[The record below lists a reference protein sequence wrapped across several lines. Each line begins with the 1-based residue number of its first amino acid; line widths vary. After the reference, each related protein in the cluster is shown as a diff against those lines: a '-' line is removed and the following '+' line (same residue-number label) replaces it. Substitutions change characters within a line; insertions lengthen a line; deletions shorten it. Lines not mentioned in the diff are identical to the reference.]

1 MNAVVA
7 IHNTLFTYKGSI
19 KMSVS
24 SGLSGRYAKAIYELA
39 EEKKILTKIVDDF
52 ISLKKLLEESDSLS
66 NLIKSPAIS
75 KSDKQNSI
83 LKILNNAKVQ
93 KLTTKFFG
101 TLASNGRL
109 ILINEVI
116 DDFLSEVSRIN
127 GEVKA
132 EVKSS
137 FTLDQDQQKKVVA
150 AISEAT
156 GIKKIIL
163 STSVDESLIGGLI
176 VKIGSKMIDNSI
188 KTKLNRLEIAMRGTN

>member
-1 MNAVVA
+1 
-7 IHNTLFTYKGSI
+7 
-19 KMSVS
+19 MSVS

-39 EEKKILTKIVDDF
+39 EEKNVLTKIVDDF
-52 ISLKKLLEESDSLS
+52 IRLKKLLEESDSLY

-83 LKILNNAKVQ
+83 IKILNKAKSQ

-101 TLASNGRL
+101 TLANNGRL

-132 EVKSS
+132 EVISS
-137 FTLDQDQQKKVVA
+137 FTLEQDQQKKVVA

-176 VKIGSKMIDNSI
+176 VKIGSKMIDNSL

>member
-1 MNAVVA
+1 
-7 IHNTLFTYKGSI
+7 
-19 KMSVS
+19 MSVS

-52 ISLKKLLEESDSLS
+52 VRLKNLFGESDSLS

-83 LKILNNAKVQ
+83 LKILNKAKAQ
-93 KLTTKFFG
+93 KLTIKFFG
-101 TLASNGRL
+101 TLANNGRL
-109 ILINEVI
+109 ILINDVI
-116 DDFLSEVSRIN
+116 EAFLSKVSRIN

-132 EVKSS
+132 EVTSS
-137 FTLDQDQQKKVVA
+137 FELDQNQQKKVVS

-163 STSVDESLIGGLI
+163 STSVDESLIGGLT
-176 VKIGSKMIDNSI
+176 VKIGSKMIDNSL

>member
-1 MNAVVA
+1 
-7 IHNTLFTYKGSI
+7 
-19 KMSVS
+19 MSVS

-52 ISLKKLLEESDSLS
+52 MKLKKLLEESDSLL
-66 NLIKSPAIS
+66 NLIRSPAIS

-83 LKILNNAKVQ
+83 LKILNKGKAE
-93 KLTTKFFG
+93 KLTIKFFG
-101 TLASNGRL
+101 TLANNGRL
-109 ILINEVI
+109 TLINDVI
-116 DDFLSEVSRIN
+116 NNFLLEVSRIN

-132 EVKSS
+132 EVISS
-137 FTLDQDQQKKVVA
+137 FVLDQNQQKKVVS
-150 AISEAT
+150 AITEVT

-176 VKIGSKMIDNSI
+176 VKIGSKMIDNSL

>member
-1 MNAVVA
+1 
-7 IHNTLFTYKGSI
+7 
-19 KMSVS
+19 MSVS
-24 SGLSGRYAKAIYELA
+24 SGLSGRYAKAMYELA

-52 ISLKKLLEESDSLS
+52 ISLNKLLENDSLS
-66 NLIKSPAIS
+66 NLIISPAIS

-83 LKILNNAKVQ
+83 LKILNKAKAQ
-93 KLTTKFFG
+93 KLTIKFFG
-101 TLASNGRL
+101 TLANNGRL
-109 ILINEVI
+109 ILIKEVI

-132 EVKSS
+132 EVTSS
-137 FTLDQDQQKKVVA
+137 FTLDKDQQKKVVA

-176 VKIGSKMIDNSI
+176 VKIGSKMIDNSL
-188 KTKLNRLEIAMRGTN
+188 KTKLNRLEIAMRGTK

>member
-1 MNAVVA
+1 
-7 IHNTLFTYKGSI
+7 
-19 KMSVS
+19 MSVS

-52 ISLKKLLEESDSLS
+52 MSLKKLLKESDSLS

-75 KSDKQNSI
+75 KSDKLNSI
-83 LKILNNAKVQ
+83 LKILNKANAQ
-93 KLTTKFFG
+93 KLTIKFFG
-101 TLASNGRL
+101 TLANNGRL
-109 ILINEVI
+109 FLINEVI

-132 EVKSS
+132 EVTSS

-163 STSVDESLIGGLI
+163 SASVDESLIGGLI
-176 VKIGSKMIDNSI
+176 VKIGSKMIDNSL

>member
-1 MNAVVA
+1 
-7 IHNTLFTYKGSI
+7 
-19 KMSVS
+19 MSVS

-39 EEKKILTKIVDDF
+39 VEKKILTKIVDDF
-52 ISLKKLLEESDSLS
+52 VRLKNLLKENDILS

-75 KSDKQNSI
+75 KSDKHNSI
-83 LKILNNAKVQ
+83 LKILNKAKSQ
-93 KLTTKFFG
+93 KLTIKFFG
-101 TLASNGRL
+101 TLANNGRL

-116 DDFLSEVSRIN
+116 EDFLSEVSRIN

-132 EVKSS
+132 EVTSS
-137 FTLDQDQQKKVVA
+137 FPLDQNLQKKVVS

-176 VKIGSKMIDNSI
+176 VKIGSKMIDNSL

>member
-1 MNAVVA
+1 
-7 IHNTLFTYKGSI
+7 
-19 KMSVS
+19 MSVS

-39 EEKKILTKIVDDF
+39 EEKNILTKIVDDF
-52 ISLKKLLEESDSLS
+52 VSLKKLLEVSDYLS
-66 NLIKSPAIS
+66 NLIKSPAVS
-75 KSDKQNSI
+75 KSEKQNSI
-83 LKILNNAKVQ
+83 LKILNKAKAQ
-93 KLTTKFFG
+93 KLTIKFFG
-101 TLASNGRL
+101 TLANNGRL

-132 EVKSS
+132 EVTSS
-137 FTLDQDQQKKVVA
+137 FKLDKNQQKKVVT

-163 STSVDESLIGGLI
+163 SASVDESLIGGLI
-176 VKIGSKMIDNSI
+176 VKIGSKMIDNSL

>member
-1 MNAVVA
+1 
-7 IHNTLFTYKGSI
+7 
-19 KMSVS
+19 MSVS

-52 ISLKKLLEESDSLS
+52 MKLKKLLEESDSLS

-83 LKILNNAKVQ
+83 LKILNKGKAE
-93 KLTTKFFG
+93 KLTIKFFG
-101 TLASNGRL
+101 TLANNGRL
-109 ILINEVI
+109 TLINDVI
-116 DDFLSEVSRIN
+116 NNFLLEVSRIN

-132 EVKSS
+132 EVISS
-137 FTLDQDQQKKVVA
+137 FVLDQNQQKKVVS
-150 AISEAT
+150 AITEAT

-176 VKIGSKMIDNSI
+176 VKIGSKMIDNSL

>member
-1 MNAVVA
+1 
-7 IHNTLFTYKGSI
+7 
-19 KMSVS
+19 MSVS

-39 EEKKILTKIVDDF
+39 VEKKILTKIVDDF
-52 ISLKKLLEESDSLS
+52 ISLKNLLRENDILS
-66 NLIKSPAIS
+66 NLIRSPAIS

-83 LKILNNAKVQ
+83 LKILNKAKSQ
-93 KLTTKFFG
+93 KLTINFFG
-101 TLASNGRL
+101 TLANNGRL

-116 DDFLSEVSRIN
+116 EDFLSVVSRIN

-132 EVKSS
+132 EVTSS
-137 FTLDQDQQKKVVA
+137 FPLDKNQQKKVVS

-176 VKIGSKMIDNSI
+176 VKIGSKMIDNSL

>member
-1 MNAVVA
+1 MLIRPKLFKSRANLSISALKAVTC
-7 IHNTLFTYKGSI
+7 ITTDLFVLSRITGLNFLQIFFTFSI
-19 KMSVS
+19 FFK
-24 SGLSGRYAKAIYELA
+24 
-39 EEKKILTKIVDDF
+39 F
-52 ISLKKLLEESDSLS
+52 
-66 NLIKSPAIS
+66 P
-75 KSDKQNSI
+75 
-83 LKILNNAKVQ
+83 KILNKAKVQ

-132 EVKSS
+132 EVTSS
-137 FTLDQDQQKKVVA
+137 FTLDQDQQKKVEA

-176 VKIGSKMIDNSI
+176 VKIGSKMIDNSL